1 MNGWQTNPLMDRM
14 VVEALSRSP
23 SLCVSL
29 SLPLSIHPSIHP
41 SIDRSIDRLIYRSI
55 DLSIYRSI
63 DLSIYRSIDLS
74 IYLSI
79 YRFIYLS
86 IDLSISTHSP
96 RGLPGL
102 QHWGFP
108 VVEHEKRNCK
118 KYCVYGVF
126 SAFGVRVFRVLGFR
140 VLGFWV
146 RRPVSTKTL
155 ATRRFLSMSKDY
167 ILNSILTL
175 RAKHRV
181 LPYL

>member
-29 SLPLSIHPSIHP
+29 SLPLSIYLSIHP
-41 SIDRSIDRLIYRSI
+41 SIHRLIDRSIDW
-55 DLSIYRSI
+55 SI

-74 IYLSI
+74 IYLSM
-79 YRFIYLS
+79 YVSIYLS
-86 IDLSISTHSP
+86 IDRSIYLYAQSP
-96 RGLPGL
+96 WFARIATLRIPCRRTWEEKL
-102 QHWGFP
+102 QI
-108 VVEHEKRNCK
+108 VLRIR
-118 KYCVYGVF
+118 
-126 SAFGVRVFRVLGFR
+126 RVFCFRSQSFQGFR

-146 RRPVSTKTL
+146 RRLVSTKTL

-175 RAKHRV
+175 RANHRV